1 MRLATFPIVTLPLF
15 SLLTDL
21 LANCDTRPRT
31 YGALAIWEMILWR
44 VYSIIEHTKIPYS
57 LLIGSSQLL
66 KRKTASWHIQMK
78 LSVSKYSSFSLLPDY
93 FSGGPHNIC
102 VFKTLSLWC
111 FAMEAQAD
119 QYRPLQLFC
128 AFILK
133 MKDASLRWLAFII
146 HLLMSI
152 NCHMH
157 HVCIVWK
164 Y

>member
-1 MRLATFPIVTLPLF
+1 MWQHSEKVATSEPPGEALEKTNPAAPLILDF
-15 SLLTDL
+15 QPPEPWENMFLL
-21 LANCDTRPRT
+21 
-31 YGALAIWEMILWR
+31 
-44 VYSIIEHTKIPYS
+44 
-57 LLIGSSQLL
+57 
-66 KRKTASWHIQMK
+66 
-78 LSVSKYSSFSLLPDY
+78 
-93 FSGGPHNIC
+93 
-102 VFKTLSLWC
+102 FKTLSLWC